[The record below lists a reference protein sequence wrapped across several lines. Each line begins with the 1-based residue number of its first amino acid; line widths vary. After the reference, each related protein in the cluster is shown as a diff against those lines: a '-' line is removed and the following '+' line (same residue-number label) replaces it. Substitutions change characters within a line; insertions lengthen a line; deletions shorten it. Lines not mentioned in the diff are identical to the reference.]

1 MSMKNKFKELKEKFI
16 AFNNTT
22 YGMLIVVSWVVLL
35 ICLVIKLFGGNWF
48 ELWWDNEKFISF
60 CNYVE
65 NTMWLKMSIACVISL
80 TSTLPIISIIYNFNI
95 NKFKAKHIILYSF
108 IIIIKSLIGWHIPL
122 ISTILDFIILLIIP
136 FIITKNWKRILL
148 VNVFVLAFQLI
159 SILIRNISFG
169 LNFNN
174 TLIETYLIQIDYYIM
189 LILLY
194 LYNFR
199 RKELN

>member
-1 MSMKNKFKELKEKFI
+1 MKNKFKELKEKFI

-80 TSTLPIISIIYNFNI
+80 TSTLPIIAIIYNINI
-95 NKFKAKHIILYSF
+95 NKFKTKHIILYSF
-108 IIIIKSLIGWHIPL
+108 IIIIKSLIGWSVPL

-148 VNVFVLAFQLI
+148 VNVFILALQLI

-174 TLIETYLIQIDYYIM
+174 TLIETYLIQVDYYIM